1 MATSDSL
8 SGGLLL
14 FSDEMNS
21 LALAFFP
28 VRPQLASE
36 GAARRMATFPHLFAE
51 LSDRV
56 WGGGEDPGGGGWGPP
71 PHSTQQEVPPGPA
84 LRHQSGR
91 FLNHISSYPKFPFPS
106 SCLGAHLGL
115 SLPSV

>member
-56 WGGGEDPGGGGWGPP
+56 WGGGKTPGGGGNGDLHPTP
-71 PHSTQQEVPPGPA
+71 RSRKCLQVQPCVIKVADSSTTSPLIPN
-84 LRHQSGR
+84 S
-91 FLNHISSYPKFPFPS
+91 PS
-106 SCLGAHLGL
+106 RLL
-115 SLPSV
+115 V